1 MEFRTLTADEVKCRI
16 GQISQKKGA
25 VSLLI
30 YKDARV
36 DMDILDGTVGPQN
49 WQRLHYECK
58 GNLFCKVGI
67 RMNSYGQIEGD
78 QWVWKSDVGTESN
91 TEEEKGESSDS
102 FKRAC
107 TNWGIGREL
116 YTAPMIWIDA
126 ESAKSKKDDSDKWKC
141 FSKFKVTQIEYDEK
155 RNITKLE
162 IGRLNWN
169 ETEIEEI
176 VFAYGYTK
184 SLQEAANERP
194 DPGKMFR
201 TEEPPKEYKRK

>member
-1 MEFRTLTADEVKCRI
+1 MEFRTLTAEEVKCRI

-36 DMDILDGTVGPQN
+36 DMDILDETVGPQN

-107 TNWGIGREL
+107 TNFGIGREL
-116 YTAPMIWIDA
+116 YTAPVIWVPQ
-126 ESAKSKKDDSDKWKC
+126 ELAKTEDKDGKWICKK
-141 FSKFKVTQIEYDEK
+141 KFKVTQIEYDED

-184 SLQEAANERP
+184 SLQEVANERP

>member
-1 MEFRTLTADEVKCRI
+1 MEFRALTKDEIKCRV

-25 VSLLI
+25 VNLLL

-36 DMDILDGTVGPQN
+36 DMEILDETVGTHL
-49 WQRLHYECK
+49 WQREHYECK

-67 RMNSYGQIEGD
+67 LVND

-91 TEEEKGESSDS
+91 TEEEKGEASDS

-116 YTAPMIWIDA
+116 YKAPVIWIDA
-126 ESAKSKKDDSDKWKC
+126 ESAKCKQDENQKWKC

-184 SLQEAANERP
+184 SLQEVANERP